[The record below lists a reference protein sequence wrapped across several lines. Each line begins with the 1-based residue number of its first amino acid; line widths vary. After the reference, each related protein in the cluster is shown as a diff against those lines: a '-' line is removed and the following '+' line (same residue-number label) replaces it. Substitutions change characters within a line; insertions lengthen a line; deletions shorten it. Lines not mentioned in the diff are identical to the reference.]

1 MSLLL
6 GVKRTS
12 QIVRT
17 RLATSVLFVAVY
29 ALGLTILN
37 FSLSALLGG
46 NWIPVLLEACP
57 MHKIYKV
64 KINKKYPF
72 KEMKV
77 FKLHDDDVRGA
88 QVMAS
93 YYRNQCKRPIII
105 LITKRDDGY
114 HCRRV
119 G

>member
-1 MSLLL
+1 
-6 GVKRTS
+6 
-12 QIVRT
+12 
-17 RLATSVLFVAVY
+17 
-29 ALGLTILN
+29 
-37 FSLSALLGG
+37 
-46 NWIPVLLEACP
+46 
-57 MHKIYKV
+57 
-64 KINKKYPF
+64 
-72 KEMKV
+72 MKV
-77 FKLHDDDVRGA
+77 FKLHDDVRGA